1 VGHYEFNEYGED
13 YGVESMCEAA
23 EDYFLSDAGKAAV
36 CNAGGLHD
44 LFYWVGHDPEDC
56 QPSEYQGEH
65 TAEDGRIFVMTLE
78 NERPDYGCYPS
89 ASIEL
94 VTRSILNR

>member
-1 VGHYEFNEYGED
+1 MGHYEFNEYGED
-13 YGVESMCEAA
+13 YGVESMCEFA
-23 EDYFLSDAGKAAV
+23 EAYFLSDAGKAAIYD
-36 CNAGGLHD
+36 AGGLHG
-44 LFYWVGHDPEDC
+44 LFHWVGHDPEDC